1 MKSSVKSVKKANQP
15 KRTPRVSV
23 LTPIYNTNPAHLR
36 ECIES
41 VLAQTFTDFEF
52 LILND
57 SPDNTEIEQIVKEY
71 AKHDKRIKYFKN
83 DRNMG
88 ITPSRNKLLD
98 MARGE
103 YIATFDHDDISVPNR
118 LELQVDFLDKNPNVG
133 VVSGLMEYFGEKNYI
148 RQYPEYDAD
157 IKMYMTDNCSV
168 SHTASMM
175 RKSVLDENDIR
186 YESYFS
192 PGEDYRLFARLM
204 EHTLFYNMQ
213 IPLVRY
219 RFFAGQTTHT
229 QAAKMARAHDE
240 IQLYFINKFPAY
252 REKYQRYISPRTVFR
267 FSLFGIIPLFKIKHN
282 WVLLFNFIP
291 VFKLKW
297 K

>member
-1 MKSSVKSVKKANQP
+1 M
-15 KRTPRVSV
+15 PRVSV
-23 LTPIYNTNPAHLR
+23 LTPIYNTNPQYLR

-41 VLAQTFTDFEF
+41 ILNQTYTDFEF

-57 SPDNTEIEQIVKEY
+57 SPDNTEIESVVKEY
-71 AKHDKRIKYFKN
+71 AKHDKRIKYYKN
-83 DRNMG
+83 DKNIG
-88 ITPSRNKLLD
+88 ISESRNKLLD
-98 MARGE
+98 LARGE

-118 LELQVDFLDKNPNVG
+118 LELQVKFLNTHANIG

-148 RQYPEYDAD
+148 RNYPEYDAD

-175 RKSVLDENDIR
+175 RKSVLDENNIR

-192 PGEDYRLFARLM
+192 PAEDYRLFARLM

-219 RFFAGQTTHT
+219 RFFAEQTTHT
-229 QAAKMARAHDE
+229 QADKMSRMHDE
-240 IQLYFINKFPAY
+240 IQLYFINKFPIY
-252 REKYQRYISPRTVFR
+252 HIKYKRYISSRTVFR
-267 FSLFGIIPLFKIKHN
+267 FSLFGIIPLFKIKRN

-291 VFKLKW
+291 LFKIKW